1 MPLTD
6 CVAVRPNAA
15 SGLRIGKVR
24 TDRSGHVA
32 PGESNI
38 STVGRAGLGMLYA
51 SVSLEARSSSLVS
64 TSMSYSDW
72 EVGSESYSREY
83 LCSTGQSHRGTDQ
96 RSRRDGTGE
105 KDRRMIRTTRF
116 ALAGLSTVIFCLFIE
131 ISATA
136 GGAADLSPIGVW
148 ATGGATSH
156 VKIDKCGGKLC
167 GALVWLKEPLNK
179 EGKDKVDSENPAPEL
194 RMRKLLGLPLLEG
207 FVQDEDQYETF
218 GPTARSTIL
227 TTARLIPV
235 SSLSRM
241 LTRSR
246 LCRIID
252 PRKDPVL
259 DPGRVGVLLS
269 RTTMKAR
276 HTAALALMYWALM
289 LDTDRDRHGFE
300 EWGGRSA
307 ACFACLSW
315 RR

>member
-15 SGLRIGKVR
+15 SGLRIGKVK
-24 TDRSGHVA
+24 DSPV
-32 PGESNI
+32 
-38 STVGRAGLGMLYA
+38 RACSARRVEYFYRWARRFGYLYA
-51 SVSLEARSSSLVS
+51 SVSLEARSSSFVS

-83 LCSTGQSHRGTDQ
+83 LCSTRQSHRGTDQ

-148 ATGGATSH
+148 ATEGATSH

-179 EGKDKVDSENPAPEL
+179 EGKE
-194 RMRKLLGLPLLEG
+194 R
-207 FVQDEDQYETF
+207 
-218 GPTARSTIL
+218 
-227 TTARLIPV
+227 
-235 SSLSRM
+235 
-241 LTRSR
+241 
-246 LCRIID
+246 
-252 PRKDPVL
+252 
-259 DPGRVGVLLS
+259 
-269 RTTMKAR
+269 
-276 HTAALALMYWALM
+276 
-289 LDTDRDRHGFE
+289 
-300 EWGGRSA
+300 
-307 ACFACLSW
+307 
-315 RR
+315 